1 MTQTIDSNVES
12 VTHKYL
18 YSYDIDGPS
27 APARVARIVGHGQEV
42 LEIGSGPGALT
53 KVLVEVGKNQ
63 VSALEI
69 DPAAIEIV
77 KQYCESVVPGDLNSD
92 EWPQVF
98 EGKKFDAVVA
108 ADVLEHVN
116 DPLKVLKGMVSL
128 LKRDGC
134 VVISV
139 PNITHASIGSL
150 LVNGNFRYGDW
161 GLLDRTHIRFFGAKN
176 LQHLLDSADL
186 SIVHAEFVVKQP
198 HETEFADIWNN
209 TPLRTQ
215 QALLEPQHSL
225 IYQFVVKA
233 VPRSN
238 AMSAP
243 VALDTVPVPT
253 WRNPYAIPDTTLG
266 IASGSLVGKLIRLP
280 GRVIRTIGRKL
291 P

>member
-1 MTQTIDSNVES
+1 MTQTTNSIVEP

-18 YSYDIDGPS
+18 YSYDVNGPS
-27 APARVARIVGHGQEV
+27 APARVARIVGSGVEV

-53 KVLVEVGKNQ
+53 KVLAEVGKNK
-63 VSALEI
+63 VTALEI

-92 EWPQVF
+92 SWPKVF
-98 EGKKFDAVVA
+98 GGKTFDAVVA

-116 DPLKVLKGMVSL
+116 DPLQVLKGMVSL
-128 LKRDGC
+128 LKSDGC

-139 PNITHASIGSL
+139 PNITHASIGAL

-161 GLLDRTHIRFFGAKN
+161 GLLDRTHIRFFGIKN
-176 LQHLLDSADL
+176 LQDLLDAAGL

-198 HETEFADIWNN
+198 DETEFADVWNAI
-209 TPLRTQ
+209 PLRSQ

-233 VPRSN
+233 
-238 AMSAP
+238 AP
-243 VALDTVPVPT
+243 KVNVKTESIALDGVPVPS
-253 WRNPYAIPDTTLG
+253 WRNPYAVPEKTLG
-266 IASGSLVGKLIRLP
+266 MPSDSLLGKLVRFP
-280 GRVIRTIGRKL
+280 GRIIRTIGRAL